1 MYSIQIL
8 ERFLQCFSP
17 ILCCCRS
24 EGVILV
30 KSCYTIMVKVKK
42 YSQKTDT
49 GTHTHTRT
57 HRGDAV
63 ALDLPVKLRAEGQI
77 AKYKQTV

>member
-1 MYSIQIL
+1 MIS
-8 ERFLQCFSP
+8 
-17 ILCCCRS
+17 
-24 EGVILV
+24 V

-49 GTHTHTRT
+49 GTHTRT

>member
-49 GTHTHTRT
+49 GTHTHT